1 YRYLKDRVRNENTYW
16 HCENR
21 STCNDR
27 AVQRGSEPP
36 VVSTLHNHELNRERN
51 EREEFRTSLKR
62 RIREEPV
69 SVRKLFRSEL
79 VKIQTTS
86 PDNVS
91 TLPQFDTIKNSL
103 YRTRNEKYPP
113 LPKSIDDV
121 KLEDKTADDLRNFD

>member
-1 YRYLKDRVRNENTYW
+1 MRNENTYW
-16 HCENR
+16 LCENR
-21 STCNDR
+21 STCNGR
-27 AVQRGSEPP
+27 AVQRRSEAP
-36 VVSTLHNHELNRERN
+36 VVSTPHNHELNVEPN
-51 EREEFRTSLKR
+51 EREEFRTNLKR

-103 YRTRNEKYPP
+103 YRIRNEKYPP
-113 LPKSIDDV
+113 LPKSIEDV
-121 KLEDKTADDLRNFD
+121 KLEGKTADDLTKFD